1 MATTLVWGVVAC
13 AAAPRDLYLLIG
25 QSNMAGRGIVTDA
38 NRLSSAGV
46 WKFTKEGRWA
56 EGVEPIHFDR
66 KTVGA
71 GPGLAFARAMIDGTS
86 PRISPGR
93 RPLREAKS
101 LEVCA
106 AETGEIGLVPCAEGG
121 SPLLRWEPGKDLYT
135 NAVARMKAALAT
147 GGRLRGILWH
157 QGEADSWTKENAST
171 YGVRLTNMVTRLRV
185 ELGVP
190 YVPFIAGEVGAHY
203 GVSIEKR
210 GGKSF
215 VALVNRQIKEA
226 VSHLPAAGWVS
237 AEGLEPGPDGI
248 HFTTESAYAL
258 GRRYAAEMKRWQ
270 SVPDQTLEGVDYG
283 GAEADWKP
291 SVTPYGFNL
300 QGMRMAGPRVGF
312 DPRHF
317 KWMHDWGFNFVR
329 LPLDYRCW
337 VKDRN
342 SANREIIDEKGLEP
356 LDAGIAAARANGIT
370 AMICLHRIPGEY
382 SVRVRDPEPG
392 NIYTDPDCLR
402 AAVLHWT
409 LLAKRYR
416 DIPREVLY
424 FNLINEPA
432 TDKGTIEQY
441 AYVCRVLTAA
451 IRKVDPKRFIVADG
465 YATGSHPVPDLY
477 GVPGVGQA
485 TRGYFPS
492 NFTHFGMDAQG
503 LPQAD
508 KPSEFAPTWPPSPDR
523 PDGRLGGP
531 RWPDWHAPFTLVDA
545 PAGDYALVLGMVSG
559 PVTIAVETNGVAC
572 TTFALDPKP
581 NDPDWSNAHRY
592 RGTGAWR
599 GTYNGTLK
607 FRIGAGA
614 SRPFNEGVALT
625 VQVVRGDWAMPLTLR
640 VDGGNG
646 REARLS
652 FGANM
657 QTKKGVRWNRRF
669 AGWNA
674 PTPMPVQKTDGEGA
688 TQGRYC
694 DAGMDAIAKGFI
706 EQWREPIAKGVW
718 CMVGEFGCAN
728 HVAHDDALRFIESDL
743 RLFRQL
749 KLGWA
754 CWGFIGSRFGILN
767 SFRRDVDYEDWEGAK
782 LDRRMLELLRR
793 HAKDVPPV
801 APMAVSKASPRYFES
816 AGRTFVPIGVNLC
829 YCRDRDVKTG
839 YLEWLDRFAANGG
852 NYIRLWC
859 GNAAWDVMPRF
870 NEIDPEAVG
879 RLRWIADECARRG
892 IRIKL
897 TLEQFRGFDN
907 SQPPV
912 FRKEIYAPYAKT
924 MTEWFTNATC
934 QVAFRRKID
943 AMAAAVGNHPA
954 VAVIEIWNE
963 IMGDWGV
970 IQTAWQTETLA
981 YMRKA
986 FPGKL
991 VVANLGSFSEADSGL
1006 TYDRI
1011 CARADNDFLQV
1022 HRYYD
1027 PGAGMSVCYGPV
1039 DFFCAD
1045 AIRELIDRRAD
1056 RPALLAEV
1064 GAVKPNHTGF
1074 SDLYAKDP
1082 EGVLMHDMV
1091 FAPFFAGA
1099 AGCGQMWHWDSR
1111 YVDGNGLWH
1120 HYGRFA
1126 RAIAGLDPVAENFKP
1141 FRGESKAY
1149 RFYGLR
1155 GRKTSVVWLR
1165 DKRVDALAEIREGK
1179 APELRTDW
1187 KIPMKTGGQVD
1198 AYLPWEDRHVTART
1212 EANKICL
1219 PPFRRSIV
1227 LRFKTPE
1234 VW

>member
-1 MATTLVWGVVAC
+1 MIGLLALATVFAS

-25 QSNMAGRGIVTDA
+25 QSNMAGRGVVTDA
-38 NRLSSAGV
+38 NRLSSKGV
-46 WKFTKEGRWA
+46 LKFTEKGQWA

-66 KTVGA
+66 PNTGA
-71 GPGLAFARAMIDGTS
+71 GPGLAFARAMADGTD
-86 PRISPGR
+86 
-93 RPLREAKS
+93 
-101 LEVCA
+101 V
-106 AETGEIGLVPCAEGG
+106 EIGLVPCAEGG
-121 SPLLRWEPGKDLYT
+121 SPLSRWQPGADLYA

-171 YGVRLTNMVTRLRV
+171 YGVRLTNMVTRLRA

-215 VALVNRQIKEA
+215 VAEVNRQIKWA
-226 VSHLPAAGWVS
+226 VAHLPAAGWVS
-237 AEGLEPGPDGI
+237 AEGLKPGPDGI
-248 HFTTESAYAL
+248 HFTTESAYTL
-258 GRRYAAEMKRWQ
+258 GRRYAAEMQRWQ

-300 QGMRMAGPRVGF
+300 QGMRRVGPHAGF

-317 KWMHDWGFNFVR
+317 KWMRDWGFNFVR

-337 VKDRN
+337 VKDRK

-356 LDAGIAAARANGIT
+356 LDAGLAAARANGIT
-370 AMICLHRIPGEY
+370 AMICLHRIPGHY
-382 SVRVRDPEPG
+382 GSVGDDPENG
-392 NIYTDPDCLR
+392 NLYTDPDCLR

-416 DIPREVLY
+416 DYPREALY
-424 FNLINEPA
+424 FNLFNEPSSM
-432 TDKGTIEQY
+432 TGTMEQC
-441 AYVCRVLTAA
+441 AYVCRVMAAA

-465 YATGSHPVPDLY
+465 YAVGAYPIPGLY
-477 GVPGVGQA
+477 GVPGLGQA
-485 TRGYFPS
+485 TRGYHPTTFS
-492 NFTHFGMDAQG
+492 HFGMNAAVTIGKDRVSA
-503 LPQAD
+503 L
-508 KPSEFAPTWPPSPDR
+508 APTWPPSLGL
-523 PDGRLGGP
+523 PDGRMGGP
-531 RWPDWHAPFTLVDA
+531 RWKDWHEAFTVADA
-545 PAGDYALVLGMVSG
+545 PAGDYELALGMVSG
-559 PVTIAVETNGVAC
+559 PVKIEVATNGAPC
-572 TTFALDPKP
+572 ATFSLEPKE
-581 NDPDWSNAHRY
+581 DDADWQNLSRY
-592 RGTGAWR
+592 RGVGALR
-599 GTYNGTLK
+599 GEYLGTL
-607 FRIGAGA
+607 RL
-614 SRPFNEGVALT
+614 ALPQA
-625 VQVVRGDWAMPLTLR
+625 VSSLAIRVREGDWAMPRILVVR
-640 VDGGNG
+640 GGAG
-646 REARLS
+646 REASLP
-652 FGANM
+652 FGGNM
-657 QTKKGVRWNRRF
+657 KAMKNVRWSRRF
-669 AGWNA
+669 VGWDA
-674 PTPMPVQKTDGEGA
+674 AVPLPPDGQA
-688 TQGRYC
+688 IAKGRYC
-694 DAGMDAIAKGFI
+694 DAGMDAIADGFI
-706 EQWREPIAKGVW
+706 ESWREPIAKGVW

-728 HVAHDDALRFIESDL
+728 HVAHDDALRFFESNL
-743 RLFRQL
+743 RIFRQL
-749 KLGWA
+749 GLGWA

-767 SFRRDVDYEDWEGAK
+767 SQRKDVAYEDWEGAK
-782 LDRRMLELLRR
+782 LDRRMLELLQRY
-793 HAKDVPPV
+793 AKDAPPV
-801 APMAVSKASPRYFES
+801 APMAVSKANPHYFES
-816 AGRTFVPIGVNLC
+816 DGRTFIPIGVNLC
-829 YCRDRDVKTG
+829 YCRDREVKTG
-839 YLEWLDRFAANGG
+839 YLEWLDRFSANGG

-859 GNAAWDVMPRF
+859 GNATWDVMPRF

-879 RLRWIADECARRG
+879 RLRWIADECGKRG
-892 IRIKL
+892 VRIKL
-897 TLEQFRGFDN
+897 TLEQFRGFDA

-943 AMAAAVGNHPA
+943 EMAAAVGNHPA

-986 FPGKL
+986 FPDKL
-991 VVANLGSFSEADSGL
+991 VVANLGSFSESDSGL

-1011 CARADNDFLQV
+1011 CARNDNDFLQV

-1064 GAVKPNHTGF
+1064 GAVKPNHTGH

-1120 HYGRFA
+1120 HYGRFV
-1126 RAIAGLDPVAENFKP
+1126 RAVAGLDPVAEDFRP
-1141 FRGESKAY
+1141 FCGESKAY
-1149 RFYGLR
+1149 RYYGLR
-1155 GRKTSVVWLR
+1155 GRNTTVIWLR
-1165 DKRVDALAEIREGK
+1165 DKRVDALAEVRDGK
-1179 APELRTDW
+1179 RPEVRTDW

-1198 AYLPWEDRHVTART
+1198 AYLPWEDRHVTAWT

-1227 LRFKTPE
+1227 LRFKTPG

>member
-1 MATTLVWGVVAC
+1 MATTLVWGIAAC
-13 AAAPRDLYLLIG
+13 SAAPRDLYLLIG
-25 QSNMAGRGIVTDA
+25 QSNMAGRGTVTEA
-38 NRLSSAGV
+38 NRLSSERV
-46 WKFTKEGRWA
+46 WKFTKEGAWA

-66 KTVGA
+66 PNTGA
-71 GPGLAFARAMIDGTS
+71 GPGLAFARAMIDG
-86 PRISPGR
+86 
-93 RPLREAKS
+93 
-101 LEVCA
+101 A
-106 AETGEIGLVPCAEGG
+106 AQPESAPYQSGADVEIGLVPCAEGG
-121 SPLLRWEPGKDLYT
+121 SPLSRWQPGADLYA

-157 QGEADSWTKENAST
+157 QGEADSWTKESAST
-171 YGVRLTNMVTRLRV
+171 YGVRLTNVVTRLRA

-215 VALVNRQIKEA
+215 VAEVNRQIRWA
-226 VSHLPAAGWVS
+226 IAHLPAAGWVS
-237 AEGLEPGPDGI
+237 AEGLKPGPDGI
-248 HFTTESAYAL
+248 HFTTESAYTL

-283 GAEADWKP
+283 GAAANWKP
-291 SVTPYGFNL
+291 SVMPYGFNL
-300 QGMRMAGPRVGF
+300 QGMRMAGPHVGY
-312 DPRHF
+312 DPRWF
-317 KWMHDWGFNFVR
+317 KWMRDWGFNFVR

-337 VKDRN
+337 VKDLK

-356 LDAGIAAARANGIT
+356 LDAGLAAARANGVT

-416 DIPREVLY
+416 DIPREELY

-432 TDKGTIEQY
+432 SDMGTIEQY
-441 AYVCRVLTAA
+441 AYVCRVLAAA

-465 YATGSHPVPDLY
+465 YATGSYPVPDLY
-477 GVPGVGQA
+477 DVPGVGQA
-485 TRGYFPS
+485 TRGYYPPH
-492 NFTHFGMDAQG
+492 FTHFGMDAE
-503 LPQAD
+503 LSPD
-508 KPSEFAPTWPPSPDR
+508 KERAREFSPPWPPEPAL

-531 RWPDWHAPFTLVDA
+531 RWPDWHSPFTLADA
-545 PAGDYALVLGMVSG
+545 PAGEYALGLGMVSG

-581 NDPDWSNAHRY
+581 NDPNWTNVHRY
-592 RGTGAWR
+592 RGTGPWR

-607 FRIGAGA
+607 FTLAK
-614 SRPFNEGVALT
+614 GVSSLA
-625 VQVVRGDWAMPLTLR
+625 VQLRQGDWAMPIALR
-640 VDGGNG
+640 VRDGKG

-657 QTKKGVRWNRRF
+657 RTMKVAHWNRRF
-669 AGWNA
+669 VGWTATMPMA
-674 PTPMPVQKTDGEGA
+674 PVDRVVPE
-688 TQGRYC
+688 GRYG

-706 EQWREPIAKGVW
+706 ETWREPVAKGVW

-728 HVAHDDALRFIESDL
+728 HVAHDDALRFVESDL

-767 SFRRDVDYEDWEGAK
+767 SFRKDVDYEDWEGAK
-782 LDRRMLELLRR
+782 LDRRMLELLQRY
-793 HAKDVPPV
+793 AKDAPPV
-801 APMAVSKASPRYFES
+801 APMAVSKANPRYFES
-816 AGRTFVPIGVNLC
+816 DGRTFVPIGVNLC
-829 YCRDRDVKTG
+829 YCRDREVKTG

-859 GNAAWDVMPRF
+859 GNATWDVMPRF
-870 NEIDPEAVG
+870 GEIDTNAVG
-879 RLRWIADECARRG
+879 RLRWIVDECGKRG
-892 IRIKL
+892 VRIKL
-897 TLEQFRGFDN
+897 TLEQFRGFDK

-934 QVAFRRKID
+934 QAAFRKKID
-943 AMAAAVGNHPA
+943 AIAAAVGDHPA

-963 IMGDWGV
+963 IMGDWGR

-981 YMRKA
+981 YMRQK
-986 FPGKL
+986 FPGRL
-991 VVANLGSFSEADSGL
+991 IVCNLGSFSEADSGL
-1006 TYDRI
+1006 ANDRI
-1011 CARADNDFLQV
+1011 CARDDNDFLQV

-1045 AIRELIDRRAD
+1045 AIRELLDRRAD

-1064 GAVKPNHTGF
+1064 GAVNPGHTGP
-1074 SDLYAKDP
+1074 SELYAKDP

-1126 RAIAGLDPVAENFKP
+1126 RAVAGLDPVVEDFRP

-1149 RFYGLR
+1149 RYYGLC
-1155 GRKTSVVWLR
+1155 GRNTTVIWLR
-1165 DKRVDALAEIREGK
+1165 DKRVDALAEVRDGK
-1179 APELRTDW
+1179 RPEVRTDW
-1187 KIPMKTGGQVD
+1187 KIPMKTGGPVD

-1219 PPFRRSIV
+1219 PPFRRSVV